1 MTRRRT
7 HDEAFAP
14 HYTAAFAALQAR
26 KLRALVAHLPTAPPT
41 PILDAGCGTGLLART
56 TGWTVIHLDWARR
69 MLARASGPQ
78 RVQADLAALPFADAS
93 LGTVVCVSALV
104 DLDTPPPAVA
114 ELVRVLRPGGWLA
127 LSVVTR
133 ERVDLVEAA
142 FGRAPLGEVRPVAL
156 ESDVGWVG
164 RRSR

>member
-1 MTRRRT
+1 VTRRRT

-26 KLRALVAHLPTAPPT
+26 KLRALVAHLPAPPPP
-41 PILDAGCGTGLLART
+41 PIVDAGCGTGMLART
-56 TGWTVIHLDWARR
+56 TGWTVIHLDWARG
-69 MLARASGPQ
+69 MLTRASGPQ

-104 DLDTPPPAVA
+104 ELDAPPPAVE
-114 ELVRVLRPGGWLA
+114 ELVRVVRPGGWLA
-127 LSVVTR
+127 LSAVKR

-142 FGRAPLGEVRPVAL
+142 LDRTPLSDVRPVDL

-164 RRSR
+164 RRAR